1 MYYNK
6 NILAFGDLL
15 HRVHPLAGQGFNM
28 TIRDLKTL
36 IQIIK
41 EKINLGLPLDG
52 SVNEEFEK
60 KLKHKNYI
68 FSSGIDLIHEFCN
81 LERKFNNNIL
91 SKSLKI
97 ISHNPTINKT
107 FKRIA
112 DTGGLF

>member
-1 MYYNK
+1 
-6 NILAFGDLL
+6 
-15 HRVHPLAGQGFNM
+15 M

-36 IQIIK
+36 TK
-41 EKINLGLPLDG
+41 KKINLVYLDG

-68 FSSGIDLIHEFCN
+68 FSSGIDLIHEFFN

-112 DTGGLF
+112 DTGELF

>member
-1 MYYNK
+1 
-6 NILAFGDLL
+6 
-15 HRVHPLAGQGFNM
+15 M

-68 FSSGIDLIHEFCN
+68 FSSGIDLIHEF
-81 LERKFNNNIL
+81 F
-91 SKSLKI
+91 
-97 ISHNPTINKT
+97 
-107 FKRIA
+107 
-112 DTGGLF
+112 